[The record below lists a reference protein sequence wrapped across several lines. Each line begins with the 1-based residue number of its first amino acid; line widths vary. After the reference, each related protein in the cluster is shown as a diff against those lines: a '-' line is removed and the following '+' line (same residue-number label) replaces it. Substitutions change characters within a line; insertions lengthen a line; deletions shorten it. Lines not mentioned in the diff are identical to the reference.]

1 MPIIPQPFNIG
12 TSSLVCFPAL
22 INPRLI
28 LYFIIIHCY
37 HCCHLIIDNTV
48 IPCFSHHWLK
58 SWKKKTN
65 WAHCRI
71 TNKEVNHLFFFN
83 VHLELSLLFRYICGG
98 HIATVACAVSS
109 FNMKCNLLPT
119 FVTILFFFPCP
130 FLKNVPCPCPS
141 CFCFFCFPFLL
152 FFPLLLK
159 NPLFSLE

>member
-1 MPIIPQPFNIG
+1 MPIIPQLFNIG

-28 LYFIIIHCY
+28 LYFIIIYCY

-83 VHLELSLLFRYICGG
+83 VHLELSLLFRYLCGG
-98 HIATVACAVSS
+98 HIATVACPVFLVRYVKIQCDMKNSAVT
-109 FNMKCNLLPT
+109 MIHVAK
-119 FVTILFFFPCP
+119 
-130 FLKNVPCPCPS
+130 FL
-141 CFCFFCFPFLL
+141 FLL
-152 FFPLLLK
+152 RACYCW
-159 NPLFSLE
+159 LELI